1 MTSDVRAHGVLG
13 VMSSPVAGTLFGEA
27 CDHRCWQRM
36 LRVEDFD
43 NMIVDWCM
51 RVSEG
56 TEVRTVLEISEP
68 FDVSGRSASVPN
80 VPCLP
85 PRRRHSR
92 LIPCSTTFGLRV
104 PQPFVLALCCAT
116 LTATVFPSLPPSSY
130 RPECLSQLERMT
142 SLEHPRAHGSNL
154 PFRVP
159 EPLRARAKCSP
170 ANHSLGCEDSVRN
183 HAQNVTEPH
192 GTQQAKVVDEVS
204 GKLEV
209 ARPCWW
215 ITTSLLAAFVSGE
228 VPTHETAGK
237 NAPQQLGPTTLE
249 FGYLHGNER
258 DSWSEHAQ
266 RRCSHAPQRIRR
278 RRGMCWNHAP
288 TDTLMTHCT

>member
-1 MTSDVRAHGVLG
+1 MTSDVTAHGRLLV
-13 VMSSPVAGTLFGEA
+13 VSSPAAGTLFGEA

-43 NMIVDWCM
+43 NRIVDLCM

-56 TEVRTVLEISEP
+56 NEIRTVLEISEP

-116 LTATVFPSLPPSSY
+116 LTATVCPRLPPSSH
-130 RPECLSQLERMT
+130 RREFLSQLTRVT
-142 SLEHPRAHGSNL
+142 SLEHRRAHANNL
-154 PFRVP
+154 PSRVQ
-159 EPLRARAKCSP
+159 EPLRARAKSSP
-170 ANHSLGCEDSVRN
+170 NNNSLGCEVSVRN

-192 GTQQAKVVDEVS
+192 GTQQAKVVDEAS

-237 NAPQQLGPTTLE
+237 NAPQQLAPPCWPLD
-249 FGYLHGNER
+249 LHTAT
-258 DSWSEHAQ
+258 SWT
-266 RRCSHAPQRIRR
+266 
-278 RRGMCWNHAP
+278 RGVNTGRADAP
-288 TDTLMTHCT
+288 THLKGYVDAEGCVGITHSQTPS